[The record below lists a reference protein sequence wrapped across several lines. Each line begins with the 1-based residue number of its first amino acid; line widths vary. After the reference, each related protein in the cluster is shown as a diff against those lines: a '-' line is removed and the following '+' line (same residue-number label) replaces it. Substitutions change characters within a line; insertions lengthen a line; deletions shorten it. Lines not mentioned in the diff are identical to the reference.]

1 MLVREIFSAVQVKR
15 RNSVDRDLFVIRHR
29 TSMWLEKLPRS
40 AKDSP
45 FGRKDLEH
53 LEDSPTAAFSLGV
66 EPLLTDEEIAS
77 ILRVATEWVRSH
89 ATEIPGFQRL
99 GMYYRFHPPLVRD
112 WLGSLDPLM
121 KTEAVAAMLRVPPS
135 WVYANGEQLT
145 GFLRLG
151 RYIRFRPMAF
161 RGFLQSSGACQ

>member
-1 MLVREIFSAVQVKR
+1 
-15 RNSVDRDLFVIRHR
+15 
-29 TSMWLEKLPRS
+29 MWLEKLPRS

-99 GMYYRFHPPLVRD
+99 GMYYRFHPRLVRD
-112 WLGSLDPLM
+112 WLGSVDPLM
-121 KTEAVAAMLRVPPS
+121 KAEAVASMLKVPPS
-135 WVYANGEQLT
+135 WVYANAAQLT

-151 RYIRFRPMAF
+151 RYVRFRPSAF
-161 RGFLQSSGACQ
+161 RQFLNTSKACQ